1 MKAGHR
7 TLILE
12 ASSRSRREAI
22 LAIRLLDNL
31 RNAVYHGYKAAIP
44 SLRGRCGGRRQIRKT
59 KRIIVRRNRKT
70 ISRHWFVIAA
80 LSTGIALIVGGMSG
94 CGGESPERRGRVVIL
109 GFDGVEPTVV
119 DTMLAAG
126 ELPNLAGLRRQGSY
140 RRLNTTIPPQS
151 PVAWSSFATC
161 KNPGGHGIFDL
172 MKPDP
177 ATYLPEEAFGETTLV
192 SLAADG
198 SVVKPPESFS
208 NRQGRSFWSV
218 ADEQGIRSK
227 ILNVPFIYPP
237 DRLEHGLM
245 ICGLWVPDIRRTANN
260 SFSISEKNDEMRN
273 ESGII
278 HLPLKFEGDVALV
291 DIPGPRDPSEE
302 TETSERFYSLMK
314 VKITVN
320 RAEEQITIETQ
331 GKTCTLRKGGWS
343 AWIESEFEQTSAY
356 SVHAISRFYLTE
368 VADGVH
374 LYMSCLQFH
383 PRKPYVSF
391 SWPPEY
397 SAELADRYDLYK
409 TIGWAFDTHSVRQ
422 DVLPETAF
430 LQDVEWT
437 MAWRE
442 QLTLDEIDRG
452 NFDLLISAWTATD
465 RVAHL
470 FWRFRNDGHPLYTP
484 EGAERFGRALE
495 DTYLKMDDIVGKVM
509 EKLSDDDLLLVLSDH
524 GCDTI
529 QLEFNVN
536 TWLVRNG
543 YATLKGQEDRSQAF
557 GNEPFFGD
565 FDWEKT
571 QAYATGLSSVYLN
584 LRGRERDG
592 IVPPEEADALIEEIR
607 QKLMRDLKVPL
618 YGPEEVSLFK
628 AVYTRHEYTGIAA
641 DLAPDLILAYRK
653 GVKTMPQSMTGT
665 VSKGM
670 YLRSKD
676 KWSGDH
682 SANDAAD
689 MPGIL
694 FSNRRFS
701 GEKKPHII
709 DLGVTALDYLGIKAP
724 PDFEGN
730 GLI

>member
-1 MKAGHR
+1 MR
-7 TLILE
+7 WN
-12 ASSRSRREAI
+12 
-22 LAIRLLDNL
+22 IR
-31 RNAVYHGYKAAIP
+31 
-44 SLRGRCGGRRQIRKT
+44 
-59 KRIIVRRNRKT
+59 T
-70 ISRHWFVIAA
+70 ISRRGFVIAA
-80 LSTGIALIVGGMSG
+80 LSACIALIIGGMSG
-94 CGGESPERRGRVVIL
+94 CGRESPERRGRVVIL

-140 RRLNTTIPPQS
+140 HLLNTTIPPQS

-161 KNPGGHGIFDL
+161 KNPGGHGIYDFL
-172 MKPDP
+172 KRDP
-177 ATYLPEEAFGETTLV
+177 ATYLPGEAFGETTLV

-208 NRQGRSFWSV
+208 NRQGRSFWTI

-227 ILNVPFIYPP
+227 ILNVPFMYPP

-245 ICGLWVPDIRRTANN
+245 ICGLGVPDIRRTTNN
-260 SFSISEKNDEMRN
+260 SFSISEKYDKTGNA
-273 ESGII
+273 SGVIQ
-278 HLPLKFEGDVALV
+278 LPLKFEGDVAFV
-291 DIPGPRDPSEE
+291 DIPGPRDPGKE
-302 TETSERFYSLMK
+302 TETNERVFSLMK
-314 VKITVN
+314 VKITAD
-320 RAEEQITIETQ
+320 RTEERITIETQ
-331 GKTCTLRKGGWS
+331 GKASVLREGQWS
-343 AWIESEFEQTSAY
+343 AWIESEYEQTSAY
-356 SVHAISRFYLTE
+356 SVHAISRFYLAEMT
-368 VADGVH
+368 DGVH

-397 SAELADRYDLYK
+397 SAELADRYKLYK
-409 TIGWAFDTHSVRQ
+409 TIGWAYDTHSVRQ

-430 LQDVEWT
+430 LQDVKQT

-442 QLTLDEIDRG
+442 RLTLDEIDRG
-452 NFDLLISAWTATD
+452 NFDLLISVWTAPD
-465 RVAHL
+465 RVAHM
-470 FWRFRNDGHPLYTP
+470 FWRFRNEGHALYTP

-495 DTYLKMDDIVGKVM
+495 DTYLKMDDIVGKVI

-543 YATLKGQEDRSQAF
+543 YATLKGQKDRSQAF
-557 GNEPFFGD
+557 GTEPLFRD

-571 QAYATGLSSVYLN
+571 KAYGVGLSSIYLN

-628 AVYTRHEYTGIAA
+628 AVYTRHQYTGTAA
-641 DLAPDLILAYRK
+641 DLAPDLVLAYRK
-653 GVKTMPQSMTGT
+653 GVKNSPQSMMGEVT
-665 VSKGM
+665 KDM
-670 YLRSKD
+670 FFRSKD

-689 MPGIL
+689 VPGIL
-694 FSNRRFS
+694 FSNRRIS
-701 GEKKPHII
+701 GKKPHIM

-724 PDFEGN
+724 PDFEGKC
-730 GLI
+730 LI